1 MANTTEGGALTAAEL
16 NRATL
21 ARQLLLE
28 RVESAPEDAVAQ
40 LAGLQGQAPASVYL
54 ALWNRLADLQP
65 AAVDKLFASGTLVRA
80 TLMRM
85 TLHVVHHADHPVFLQ
100 AMQGTLRAR
109 LRHERF
115 RSSGVTTEQL
125 DALLPQL
132 LDHLARP
139 RTVAELQTWL
149 STHFAET
156 LTDTP
161 ANTPAGPLSGT
172 ADGTAGAGGRAD
184 TSDTADAERANEAVR
199 GALWAAR
206 LVAPLLRTTDSA
218 EPWYFRTAGSVS
230 YVAATARPDPY
241 DGAAGDEALG
251 TLLLRYLRAF
261 GPASVADAAQ
271 FLTVPRRQVRRVLT
285 GLEDALTTRRGP
297 GGEELF
303 DVPDGELPDGELP
316 APPRLLGMW
325 DNVLLAHADRSRFV
339 PDEYRRVITRVN
351 GDQLPT
357 VLVDG
362 RAAGVWRPTEQGV
375 EVTAFHPLSDAD
387 WEGLA
392 AESRRLRDFLADR
405 EPLVYRRW
413 FHWWPKLPAG
423 HVRIL
428 PGD

>member
-1 MANTTEGGALTAAEL
+1 MARTKERGALTAAEL

-21 ARQLLLE
+21 ARQLLLQ
-28 RVESAPEDAVAQ
+28 RVALKPEEAVVR
-40 LAGLQGQAPASVYL
+40 LAGLQGQAPASPYL
-54 ALWNRLADLQP
+54 ALWNRIVDLQP
-65 AAVDKLFASGTLVRA
+65 EAVDGLFARGTLVRA

-85 TLHVVHHADHPVFLQ
+85 TLHVVHRADHPVFLQ

-109 LRHERF
+109 LGHERF
-115 RSSGVTTEQL
+115 RSSGVTSGQL

-132 LDHLARP
+132 LDHLAEP

-149 STHFAET
+149 SAHFTEG
-156 LTDTP
+156 P
-161 ANTPAGPLSGT
+161 ADPPA
-172 ADGTAGAGGRAD
+172 GTAGPAD
-184 TSDTADAERANEAVR
+184 SERASEAVR

-230 YVAATARPDPY
+230 YVASTARPDP
-241 DGAAGDEALG
+241 DDEAAGDEALG
-251 TLLLRYLRAF
+251 ALLLRYLGAY

-271 FLTVPRRQVRRVLT
+271 FLTVPRRRVRRVLT
-285 GLEDALTTRRGP
+285 GLEDALVTRRGP

-325 DNVLLAHADRSRFV
+325 DNVLLAHADRSRLV
-339 PDEYRRVITRVN
+339 PPEYRRVITRVN

-362 RAAGVWRPTEQGV
+362 RAAGVWRPTGHGV
-375 EVTAFHPLSDAD
+375 EVTAFHPLSEAD

-392 AESRRLRDFLADR
+392 AEACRLDGFLADR

-423 HVRIL
+423 HVRTL